1 MNRFLENEYQK
12 NRGKIKTILPQSAIL
27 KACSDV
33 KGSSDYPLLHG
44 HVQFFS
50 YRKGTLI
57 TGEFWGLPY
66 SEESCASN
74 LCALHIHEQGDC
86 NDTHIQHFEGS
97 KGHYNPTNCPH
108 PTHAG
113 DLPPLFSN
121 EGYAWFSFYTD
132 RFQVPE
138 VIGRSVIVH
147 SQADDF
153 TTQPTGNSGDRIA
166 CGTIYSTL
174 KEE

>member
-1 MNRFLENEYQK
+1 MNRYLENEYQK
-12 NRGKIKTILPQSAIL
+12 NKGKIKTILPQSAVL
-27 KACSDV
+27 QAYSDV
-33 KGSSDYPLLHG
+33 IGSSDYPLLHG

-74 LCALHIHEQGDC
+74 LCALHIHKQGDC
-86 NDTHIQHFEGS
+86 KDAHADHFTEA
-97 KGHYNPTNCPH
+97 KGHYNPTDCPH
-108 PTHAG
+108 PAHAG

-132 RFQVPE
+132 RFLVADI
-138 VIGRSVIVH
+138 IGRSLIVH
-147 SQADDF
+147 AQADDF
-153 TTQPTGNSGDRIA
+153 TTQPARNSGDRIA
-166 CGTIYSTL
+166 CGTI
-174 KEE
+174 